1 MIDTAVP
8 EELLVA
14 ELQQHCREIIEA
26 ELVRLRRVAP
36 TLPESIMVEID
47 RSLGQVVD
55 GWLLTPVRRHPERV
69 REVSALF
76 GLAPCPLEVEP
87 A

>member
-36 TLPESIMVEID
+36 TLPESIMIEID

-55 GWLLTPVRRHPERV
+55 GWLLTPVHTP
-69 REVSALF
+69 SGAGPGGLSLF
-76 GLAPCPLEVEP
+76 GLAPRPMEVEP